1 MTPVEPPDDD
11 EPLARLEQST
21 LPGLVRRVRRIAD
34 VSQRELATRIGVS
47 QATVSRLEAGRL
59 VPSIATLLRIVDAA
73 ELMLVVTNAD
83 GKVIEPMRVWDE
95 TRDGGEK
102 MFPAH
107 LDLVLDPTA
116 DDWWASR
123 YGLAKPPETYHRN
136 RVWRDAKRRR
146 SAWEVRVKQ
155 FRHDPPPPKV

>member
-1 MTPVEPPDDD
+1 M
-11 EPLARLEQST
+11 
-21 LPGLVRRVRRIAD
+21 
-34 VSQRELATRIGVS
+34 
-47 QATVSRLEAGRL
+47 
-59 VPSIATLLRIVDAA
+59 PSIATLLRIVDVA

-83 GKVIEPMRVWDE
+83 GKVIAPMRVWDE

-107 LDLVLDPTA
+107 LDLVLDPVA
-116 DDWWASR
+116 DDWWASS

-146 SAWEVRVKQ
+146 STWEVRVKQ